1 MARIIHK
8 PPPAPGTN
16 AELIAA
22 IDGYRAQLE
31 EFTHH
36 TSMNLERLRD
46 MLQARLDAIKPDAEP

>member
-1 MARIIHK
+1 MARTNHK

-22 IDGYRAQLE
+22 IDGYRKQLE
-31 EFTHH
+31 DFTNH

-46 MLQARLDAIKPDAEP
+46 MLQARLDAIQPDADR